1 MRYAR
6 IRKMDV
12 SNGEGV
18 GISLFVQGCHFH
30 CKGCFNQETWDF
42 NGGKEW
48 TPEIEEQFIQ
58 LANKPYIKRISI
70 LGGEPLADENVR
82 DVYYLIT
89 QLKSRYPEKKIWLYT
104 GYEWEKIV
112 EESHT
117 IRVENGD
124 YLSNLYRYGAIVFAD
139 IVVDGKFQLDKQDLY
154 NDNIVFAGSTNQR
167 VIDSGASLS
176 SSRIILHN
184 GEKHGNQG

>member
-82 DVYYLIT
+82 DVYNLIA
-89 QLKSRYPEKKIWLYT
+89 QLKGRYPEKKVWLYT

-112 EESHT
+112 AESNV

-176 SSRIILHN
+176 NGRIILHN

>member
-82 DVYYLIT
+82 DVYNLIA
-89 QLKSRYPEKKIWLYT
+89 QLKGRYPEKKVWLYT

-112 EESHT
+112 EESHA

-124 YLSNLYRYGAIVFAD
+124 YLSNLYRYGAIVYAD

-167 VIDSGASLS
+167 VIDSGASFS
-176 SSRIILHN
+176 NGRIILHN

>member
-82 DVYYLIT
+82 DVYNLIA
-89 QLKSRYPEKKIWLYT
+89 QLKGRYPEKKVWLYT

-112 EESHT
+112 EESHA

-124 YLSNLYRYGAIVFAD
+124 YFSNLYRYGAIVYAD

-176 SSRIILHN
+176 NGRIILHN

>member
-82 DVYYLIT
+82 DVYNLIA
-89 QLKSRYPEKKIWLYT
+89 QLKGRYPEKKVWLYT

-112 EESHT
+112 AESRA

-176 SSRIILHN
+176 NGRIILHN

>member
-82 DVYYLIT
+82 DVYNLIA

-112 EESHT
+112 EESHA

-176 SSRIILHN
+176 NSRIILHN
-184 GEKHGNQG
+184 GEKHGNQS